1 MPLTRRA
8 FLRDGAQAG
17 AGLVLS
23 FHLRGAGS
31 LLILPTATAE
41 GAQVSRAVVEFA
53 PNAYIRMGSDNIVRL
68 WATRSEMGQGV
79 RTLLPMVLADEL
91 GADWEKIVIEQAGQE
106 PRFKGIRLRT
116 SGSGSAAGT
125 WKPLRIAAATAREML
140 ISAAAKRW
148 KVDPQ
153 SCRAE
158 RGQIVHVPSGRK
170 FSFGELAAAAAQLP
184 PPAKPKLKDVR
195 DLHLIG
201 KPVKRADAKAI
212 VSGSA
217 IYGLDVRRPGMLY
230 AVIARCPYLG
240 GKLASF
246 DPAPALSVSGVKQA
260 VPVRS
265 GFAGG
270 VAVVATNTWAAMKG
284 RDALQAVWDKGPN
297 AKFDS
302 DVLTREMEAA
312 LDQTSFAIRR
322 DGDAPAALAAAQKTM
337 AALYEYPFQAHAP
350 LETMNCT
357 AEVSAGSCEIWVPTQ
372 APEAAQKDAAKLLE
386 IPEDAVKVNVTM
398 LGGGFGRRLQT
409 DYIPEAVEIARA
421 IGKPVQVVWTR
432 DDDMKHGFFHPPKL
446 ERLRAALNDHG
457 LPIAWHHQSAGPHL
471 SLLGPSEEEKKN
483 PRYFS
488 DDGMLWGSFDN
499 PYNIAHQWADFTL
512 VESPVPTGPWRAVMY
527 PSTVFARE
535 SFLDE
540 IAHAGMIDPIELR
553 LRLLEPGDILDLK
566 ATRIDRA
573 RLIAVL
579 KLVAVKSGW
588 PLGSHTEA
596 SSAAAQCQE
605 ASRLRGRGVACN
617 VYDGSCYVAQ
627 IAEVSVSRDLVD
639 IKVHRIISA
648 IDCGL
653 VLNPLGIEGQTESAV
668 AWAMTAAL
676 GGAIHFKNGQA
687 QERSYADFKVVRMD
701 QAPQVDTYLLQGS
714 DAPGGFGETAVPPVA
729 PAIANA
735 IFNAT
740 GRRLRRLPITI
751 ERLQAG

>member
-17 AGLVLS
+17 AGLALS

-31 LLILPTATAE
+31 VLILPAATAE

-53 PNAYIRMGSDNIVRL
+53 PNAYIRIGSDNIVRL

-106 PRFKGIRLRT
+106 PRFNGIRLRT

-158 RGQIVHVPSGRK
+158 RGQIVHVPSSHK

-270 VAVVATNTWAAMKG
+270 VAVVATNS
-284 RDALQAVWDKGPN
+284 GP
-297 AKFDS
+297 
-302 DVLTREMEAA
+302 
-312 LDQTSFAIRR
+312 Q
-322 DGDAPAALAAAQKTM
+322 
-337 AALYEYPFQAHAP
+337 
-350 LETMNCT
+350 
-357 AEVSAGSCEIWVPTQ
+357 
-372 APEAAQKDAAKLLE
+372 
-386 IPEDAVKVNVTM
+386 
-398 LGGGFGRRLQT
+398 
-409 DYIPEAVEIARA
+409 
-421 IGKPVQVVWTR
+421 
-432 DDDMKHGFFHPPKL
+432 
-446 ERLRAALNDHG
+446 
-457 LPIAWHHQSAGPHL
+457 
-471 SLLGPSEEEKKN
+471 
-483 PRYFS
+483 
-488 DDGMLWGSFDN
+488 
-499 PYNIAHQWADFTL
+499 
-512 VESPVPTGPWRAVMY
+512 
-527 PSTVFARE
+527 
-535 SFLDE
+535 
-540 IAHAGMIDPIELR
+540 
-553 LRLLEPGDILDLK
+553 
-566 ATRIDRA
+566 
-573 RLIAVL
+573 
-579 KLVAVKSGW
+579 
-588 PLGSHTEA
+588 
-596 SSAAAQCQE
+596 
-605 ASRLRGRGVACN
+605 
-617 VYDGSCYVAQ
+617 
-627 IAEVSVSRDLVD
+627 
-639 IKVHRIISA
+639 
-648 IDCGL
+648 
-653 VLNPLGIEGQTESAV
+653 
-668 AWAMTAAL
+668 
-676 GGAIHFKNGQA
+676 
-687 QERSYADFKVVRMD
+687 
-701 QAPQVDTYLLQGS
+701 
-714 DAPGGFGETAVPPVA
+714 
-729 PAIANA
+729 
-735 IFNAT
+735 
-740 GRRLRRLPITI
+740 
-751 ERLQAG
+751 

>member
-1 MPLTRRA
+1 
-8 FLRDGAQAG
+8 
-17 AGLVLS
+17 LVLS

-31 LLILPTATAE
+31 ASILTATIAPQA
-41 GAQVSRAVVEFA
+41 GREFA
-53 PNAYIRMGSDNIVRL
+53 PNAYIRVGSDNIVRL

-91 GADWEKIVIEQAGQE
+91 GADWEKIVIEQASQE

-125 WKPLRIAAATAREML
+125 WKPLRTAAATAREML
-140 ISAAAKRW
+140 ISAAAQQW

-158 RGQIVHVPSGRK
+158 HGQVIHVSSGRK
-170 FSFGELAAAAAQLP
+170 RSFGELAAVAARLP
-184 PPAKPKLKDVR
+184 APAKPKLKDVKELR
-195 DLHLIG
+195 LIG
-201 KPVKRADAKAI
+201 KRVKRADGKAI

-217 IYGLDVRRPGMLY
+217 AYGLDVRRPGMLY

-240 GKLASF
+240 GKLESF
-246 DPAPALSVSGVKQA
+246 DSAPALKVAGVKQV

-270 VAVVATNTWAAMKG
+270 VAVVATNTWAAIRG
-284 RDALQAVWDKGPN
+284 REALQPAWDKGPN
-297 AKFDS
+297 ASFDS
-302 DVLTREMEAA
+302 DVLIRQMEAA
-312 LDQTSFAIRR
+312 LEQPGFAIRR
-322 DGDAPAALAAAQKTM
+322 DGAAPAALAASQRTM

-357 AEVSAGSCEIWVPTQ
+357 AEVRAGSCEIWVPTQ
-372 APEAAQKDAAKLLE
+372 APEAAQKDAAKLLG

-409 DYIPEAVEIARA
+409 DYVPEAVEIAKA
-421 IGKPVQVVWTR
+421 AGKPVQVVWTR

-446 ERLRAALNDHG
+446 ESLRAALNDHG
-457 LPIAWHHQSAGPHL
+457 LPVAWYHKSAGPHL

-499 PYNIAHQWADFTL
+499 PYNIVHQWADFTL

-540 IAHAGMIDPIELR
+540 IAHAGKIDPIELR
-553 LRLLEPGDILDLK
+553 LRLLEPADVLDLK
-566 ATRIDRA
+566 ATMIDRA
-573 RLIAVL
+573 RVIAVL
-579 KLVAVKSGW
+579 KLVAAKSSW
-588 PLGSHTEA
+588 PVPSQMEA
-596 SSAAAQCQE
+596 QPKE
-605 ASRLRGRGVACN
+605 ASRLWGLGVACN

-627 IAEVSVSRDLVD
+627 VAEVSVSRDFGD

-648 IDCGL
+648 VDCGL
-653 VLNPLGIEGQTESAV
+653 ALNPLGVEGQTESAI
-668 AWAMTAAL
+668 AWGMTAAL
-676 GGAIHFKNGQA
+676 GGAIHFKDGQA

-701 QAPQVDTYLLQGS
+701 QAPLVETYLLQGS
-714 DAPGGFGETAVPPVA
+714 DTPGGFGETAVPPVA

-735 IFNAT
+735 IFQAT
-740 GRRLRRLPITI
+740 GRRLRRLPMTV
-751 ERLQAG
+751 ERLQEVSS